1 MKLRFPIIF
10 FCLPPRRSRK
20 QTIRRHPFTFEDM
33 MKLKRTHPYF
43 IPIVDSLR
51 GDPEFER
58 LVNGLAPESGQIVN
72 DAVVRRKNHDGIVH
86 RRSRVFHR
94 RLTRVRTGLCRDM
107 ENRRVSVVEF
117 FVR

>member
-20 QTIRRHPFTFEDM
+20 QTTGRHPFTFEGM
-33 MKLKRTHPYF
+33 MKLKRVHPYF
-43 IPIVDSLR
+43 DSLR

-58 LVNGLAPESGQIVN
+58 LVNRLAPESGQIVN
-72 DAVVRRKNHDGIVH
+72 DVVVRRKNHDGIVH
-86 RRSRVFHR
+86 RRSRVFHG
-94 RLTRVRTGLCRDM
+94 RLTRARTGLCRDM
-107 ENRRVSVVEF
+107 ENRRVSVAEF